1 MSENTEKKVKKIIA
15 DVLSLKEE
23 EVTSDFSYRDTDRW
37 DSLKHMEIITALEQS
52 FSETFMIDE
61 ITQMT
66 SVEDIMNILNQKN
79 TGGM

>member
-1 MSENTEKKVKKIIA
+1 MNENTEKKVKKIIA

-23 EVTSDFSYRDTDRW
+23 EVTNDFSYRDTDRW

-52 FSETFMIDE
+52 FSQTFMIDE

-79 TGGM
+79 AGGI

>member
-23 EVTSDFSYRDTDRW
+23 EMTSDFSYRDTDRW

-52 FSETFMIDE
+52 FSQTFMIDE

-79 TGGM
+79 AGGI

>member
-1 MSENTEKKVKKIIA
+1 MSENTEKKVRKIIA
-15 DVLSLKEE
+15 DVLSLSEE
-23 EVTSDFSYRDTDRW
+23 EVANDFSYRDTDRW

-52 FSETFMIDE
+52 FSQTFMIDE

-79 TGGM
+79 AGGI